1 MSTYTSIVCGRVVNN
16 LLRLNKTEYTSKDV
30 NNALIKAGID
40 STDGRK
46 NYTKGSGYLI
56 EGGYLERISGGWMI
70 PDEAQRTN
78 VITIRVTPGLLADE
92 FLNRVLKATKSFEG
106 IIVMEIE
113 A

>member
-1 MSTYTSIVCGRVVNN
+1 MSAYTSIVCGRAVNN
-16 LLRLNKTEYTSKDV
+16 LLRLNKTELTSKEV
-30 NNALIKAGID
+30 NNALVKAGID

-70 PDEAQRTN
+70 PDEAQSTN
-78 VITIRVTPGLLADE
+78 VITIRVTPGLLADNV
-92 FLNRVLKATKSFEG
+92 LNRLIKATKSFEG
-106 IIVMEIE
+106 VIVMEIE